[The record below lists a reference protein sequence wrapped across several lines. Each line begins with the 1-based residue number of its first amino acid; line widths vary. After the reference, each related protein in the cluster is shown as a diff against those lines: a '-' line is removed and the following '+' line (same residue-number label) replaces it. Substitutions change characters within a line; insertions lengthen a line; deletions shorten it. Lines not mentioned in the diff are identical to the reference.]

1 MISRRT
7 LMGAVALAPALGPT
21 RAFAK
26 LFSVTPRPVES
37 FTLANGLEVVV
48 LPSRRAPIVS
58 QTVIYK
64 AGSADEVVGKTG
76 VAHFLEHMMFKGTG
90 AVGAGEFSRT
100 VSSHGGRDNAYTT
113 FDVTGYYQTVS
124 PDRLDLVMRM
134 EADRMADLRITDKE
148 LQPERQVVLEERRMR
163 TESSPAALLEEVV
176 QEKLYGRDQPYGVPV
191 IGYVDDINRL
201 GVGDLET
208 FYRQH
213 YAPNNAVLI
222 VAGDATPDEV
232 RALAEKSYAP
242 VPRREVGLR
251 QRPSHGAEDLPQR
264 VARADV
270 RVAEPAWGRTWLAPS
285 YRSGETRHA
294 YALQVLAR
302 LLGGNETSRLS
313 RALVEESKVAL
324 SAWASYSADSLGLS
338 AFEIG
343 IHPARSASLAEVEEA
358 AGRQLGRL
366 LDDGV
371 KADEVE
377 RAQNQLLAAAIYGR
391 DSLATG
397 PRVFASA
404 LGTGSTVADVQAW
417 PQRIAA
423 VTAAE
428 VVAAARHV
436 WRPDGLVTAELTG
449 TGGGK

>member
-124 PDRLDLVMRM
+124 PDRLDLVMHM

-163 TESSPAALLEEVV
+163 TENSPAALLEEVV

-208 FYRQH
+208 FYR
-213 YAPNNAVLI
+213 
-222 VAGDATPDEV
+222 
-232 RALAEKSYAP
+232 
-242 VPRREVGLR
+242 
-251 QRPSHGAEDLPQR
+251 
-264 VARADV
+264 
-270 RVAEPAWGRTWLAPS
+270 
-285 YRSGETRHA
+285 
-294 YALQVLAR
+294 
-302 LLGGNETSRLS
+302 
-313 RALVEESKVAL
+313 
-324 SAWASYSADSLGLS
+324 
-338 AFEIG
+338 
-343 IHPARSASLAEVEEA
+343 
-358 AGRQLGRL
+358 
-366 LDDGV
+366 
-371 KADEVE
+371 
-377 RAQNQLLAAAIYGR
+377 
-391 DSLATG
+391 
-397 PRVFASA
+397 
-404 LGTGSTVADVQAW
+404 
-417 PQRIAA
+417 
-423 VTAAE
+423 
-428 VVAAARHV
+428 
-436 WRPDGLVTAELTG
+436 
-449 TGGGK
+449 